1 MRVSEPLWKTEYD
14 FQTRQI
20 DVDGHRMH
28 LVDHGDGSPVVFVHG
43 NPTWSF
49 YYRRLIRMLPDGLR
63 AIAPDHIGC
72 GLSDKP
78 QGYEYTLD
86 SHIENLC
93 ALIDSLQLKDMSFV
107 AHDWGGAI
115 AMGCAAKMADRVRS
129 ITLLNTA
136 AFPPPYFP
144 LRIRACRLP
153 ILGAFAM
160 RGLNLFSRAAL
171 SMAMSRSKLNKVAR
185 AGLIAPYDSWH
196 NRVAVNAFVRDIPA
210 NDRHPT
216 WKRLSEIESSLP
228 DFCET
233 PVQLIWGMKDW
244 CFNEVCLQRF
254 MDVWPHASVLKLNDV
269 GHYVCEDALEDDLS
283 AVIEFLAWHVA
294 HANAPEA
301 ADD

>member
-1 MRVSEPLWKTEYD
+1 MSESLWRTEYD
-14 FQTRQI
+14 FSTRQI
-20 DVDGHRMH
+20 EVDGHNMH
-28 LVDHGDGSPVVFVHG
+28 LVDQGDGSPVVFVHG

-78 QGYEYTLD
+78 QAYEYTLN
-86 SHIENLC
+86 SHVENLC
-93 ALIDSLQLKDMSFV
+93 ALIDSLHLENVSFV

-115 AMGCAAKMADRVRS
+115 AMGCAATMADRVRS
-129 ITLLNTA
+129 ISLFNTA

-144 LRIRACRLP
+144 LRIRACRFP

-171 SMAMSRSKLNKVAR
+171 SMAMSRTKLSKAAR
-185 AGLIAPYDSWH
+185 VGLLAPYNSWH

-210 NDRHPT
+210 NDRHAT
-216 WKRLSEIESSLP
+216 WNRLAEIESSLP
-228 DFCET
+228 EFCET
-233 PVQLIWGMKDW
+233 PVQLVWGMKDW
-244 CFNEVCLQRF
+244 CFNEKCLQRF
-254 MDVWPHASVLKLNDV
+254 MDAWPHASVLKLNDV
-269 GHYVCEDALEDDLS
+269 GHYVCEDATDDDLS
-283 AVIEFLAWHVA
+283 AVIEFLSQ
-294 HANAPEA
+294 HAVQPDPTEA

>member
-1 MRVSEPLWKTEYD
+1 MSESLWRTEYD
-14 FQTRQI
+14 FSTRQI
-20 DVDGHRMH
+20 EVDGHNMH
-28 LVDHGDGSPVVFVHG
+28 LVDQGDGSPVVFVHG

-78 QGYEYTLD
+78 QAYEYTLN
-86 SHIENLC
+86 SHVENLC
-93 ALIDSLQLKDMSFV
+93 ALIDSLHLENVSFV

-115 AMGCAAKMADRVRS
+115 AMGCAATMADRVRS
-129 ITLLNTA
+129 ISLFNTA

-144 LRIRACRLP
+144 LRIRACRFP

-171 SMAMSRSKLNKVAR
+171 SMAMSRTKLSKTAR
-185 AGLIAPYDSWH
+185 VGLLAPYNSWH

-210 NDRHPT
+210 NDRHAT
-216 WKRLSEIESSLP
+216 WNRLAEIEASLP
-228 DFCET
+228 EFCET
-233 PVQLIWGMKDW
+233 PVQLVWGMKDW
-244 CFNEVCLQRF
+244 CFNEQCLQRF
-254 MDVWPHASVLKLNDV
+254 MDAWPHASVLKLNDV
-269 GHYVCEDALEDDLS
+269 GHYVCEDATDDDLS
-283 AVIEFLAWHVA
+283 AVIEFLSQ
-294 HANAPEA
+294 HAVQPDPTEA